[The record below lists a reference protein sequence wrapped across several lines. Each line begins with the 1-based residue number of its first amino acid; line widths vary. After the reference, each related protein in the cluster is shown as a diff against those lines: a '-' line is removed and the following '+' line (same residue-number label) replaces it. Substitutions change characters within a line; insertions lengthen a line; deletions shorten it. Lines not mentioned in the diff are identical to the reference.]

1 MGGYGVYRTFIE
13 APHRFKGLAI
23 FSGESKVGMFK
34 KSKNGNYPNFLKE
47 KNLKKFNNAPIFIY
61 HGKNDLNC
69 PYELTARFVEKL
81 NSLGVNVEFYFDEC
95 AGHSPP
101 KDEEILAKYYEWL
114 NNLIK

>member
-1 MGGYGVYRTFIE
+1 MQSRGSFPAVYS
-13 APHRFKGLAI
+13 L
-23 FSGESKVGMFK
+23 
-34 KSKNGNYPNFLKE
+34 YLKE